1 MLKQALKTINTE
13 FIQTCALSQLSFV
26 YFRPYATSFPGL
38 LLSLMVMSKRKKD
51 PGDKSG
57 PYVFIQDL
65 LLNVCCVLF
74 NWCHNFIQK
83 KYDRKRCLPHTCISS
98 FRLQFFF
105 LYWILTTL
113 TTPKGKK
120 KINRLCQNSLN
131 SFYYFFMFWFKGLH
145 IKTQFK
151 TEFWPSVNGGQLVPE

>member
-74 NWCHNFIQK
+74 IGATILFKRNMTEKDVCHTHAFLLLDYNF
-83 KYDRKRCLPHTCISS
+83 S
-98 FRLQFFF
+98 F
-105 LYWILTTL
+105 
-113 TTPKGKK
+113 
-120 KINRLCQNSLN
+120 C
-131 SFYYFFMFWFKGLH
+131 
-145 IKTQFK
+145 
-151 TEFWPSVNGGQLVPE
+151 TEF